1 MTFTFFGD
9 LKFYG
14 IYFEQTM
21 QPSAAPFVFGF
32 HGGDGTPEMVS
43 SIHFNSSNY
52 RHLVR
57 RMTDRGANVFAPQF
71 LLWSVANYGNKYD
84 RLLID
89 GKLKQ
94 LGGSITAMELYF
106 LQGALDYFL
115 SQEQVNAEKI
125 GVAGLSYG
133 GMYALHLAARP
144 ARQLSIAAVAENQTK

>member
-94 LGGSITAMELYF
+94 LGGSITALELYF

-144 ARQLSIAAVAENQTK
+144 ARQLSIAAFAENQTK